1 MTANFADEAN
11 WLSLY
16 DNLTIGATGIPIAPI
31 FLTSSLSYRFL
42 RVTANNQNAKDTW
55 KYGGTLE
62 FLVNE
67 AFAAVVVDSSGLLC
81 NRPIIIKAP
90 EFIDTYQL
98 RVSIPRWFDEIS
110 LQVDGYT
117 GVL

>member
-1 MTANFADEAN
+1 MPANFADEAN

-16 DNLTIGATGIPIAPI
+16 DNLTIGSPLAPI
-31 FLTSSLSYRFL
+31 VLTNSLNYRFL
-42 RVTANNQNAKDTW
+42 RVTANNQNAKATW

-62 FLVNE
+62 FLVDE
-67 AFAAVVVDSSGLLC
+67 IYAAVLVDSSGLLC
-81 NRPIIIKAP
+81 NRPIIIKTP

-98 RVSIPRWFDEIS
+98 RITFPRWFDEIS

-117 GVL
+117 GTL